1 MRPPSEAEYL
11 VCALKPVP
19 QRQKMRPDV
28 REKIPPEAAGLLT
41 FSLSRGRAHHGKDL
55 FSADA
60 ALQHG
65 LCVSGEAERAVA
77 RETDDAVKDIRA
89 VIAAV

>member
-1 MRPPSEAEYL
+1 MRAEASAAAAED
-11 VCALKPVP
+11 AS
-19 QRQKMRPDV
+19 RRV
-28 REKIPPEAAGLLT
+28 RKIPPEASGLLA